1 MSKCLIKHFVR
12 PPVRPSA
19 WTLNGSAHDSSLAL
33 LSPSL
38 FLFLIV
44 FDYLS
49 LFRWTGL
56 ECPSFDQ
63 LNLNSNKHYCCL
75 LITYLSSRW
84 TRRVISPLKNGRKNF
99 FLLSSFLVV
108 KEHMFKTQ
116 LNSTQLETGLN
127 KLPNSCSISSHF
139 SSTAETV
146 AGLGTHHRHDSMT
159 ANQPVCLSTMKQ
171 KNGRTTRR

>member
-49 LFRWTGL
+49 LSLSLDWTGL

-63 LNLNSNKHYCCL
+63 LNLNSNKHYCFL

-84 TRRVISPLKNGRKNF
+84 TRRVISPLKNGRKIF
-99 FLLSSFLVV
+99 FPYFQVSWWSRSTCL
-108 KEHMFKTQ
+108 K
-116 LNSTQLETGLN
+116 LNSTQLSSRLD
-127 KLPNSCSISSHF
+127 SIS
-139 SSTAETV
+139 
-146 AGLGTHHRHDSMT
+146 
-159 ANQPVCLSTMKQ
+159 CLIAA
-171 KNGRTTRR
+171 RLVHIFRRRQRR